1 MSREAISKTTMPK
14 ITPSQNKKIYDDWFN
29 ALSIYEKYKR
39 EHFLKRNGPLLT
51 GVYFKPMY
59 GGEHYV
65 PVFHTHSLMTPFP
78 VISLNCPKALQN
90 SKNVTESISFSRHE
104 KQLEKLVLDFKTQCP
119 VAFEEELNFNIVMEF
134 YEDYI
139 HNSIEFPLQ
148 AMTDSVL
155 LSFWCNDGMSCE
167 NKINKYSVIIDSWPE
182 NAQKR
187 FGGAEQWAK
196 DVRQLMNMDS
206 LNATITSELA
216 KFKLESLQDYKII

>member
-1 MSREAISKTTMPK
+1 MKKLTITEQKK
-14 ITPSQNKKIYDDWFN
+14 ITNDWKSHLNIY
-29 ALSIYEKYKR
+29 SSYKPL
-39 EHFLKRNGPLLT
+39 HLIKRNGPLLT

-78 VISLNCPKALQN
+78 VISINCPKALQN

-104 KQLEKLVLDFKTQCP
+104 KQLEKLVIDFKTQCP

-155 LSFWCNDGMSCE
+155 LSFWCNDDMSCE
-167 NKINKYSVIIDSWPE
+167 NKITKYSVIIDSWPE
-182 NAQKR
+182 TAQKR

>member
-1 MSREAISKTTMPK
+1 M
-14 ITPSQNKKIYDDWFN
+14 
-29 ALSIYEKYKR
+29 
-39 EHFLKRNGPLLT
+39 
-51 GVYFKPMY
+51 
-59 GGEHYV
+59 
-65 PVFHTHSLMTPFP
+65 
-78 VISLNCPKALQN
+78 
-90 SKNVTESISFSRHE
+90 
-104 KQLEKLVLDFKTQCP
+104 EKLVIDFKTQCP
-119 VAFEEELNFNIVMEF
+119 VAFEEELNFNMVMEF
-134 YEDYI
+134 YDDYI

-167 NKINKYSVIIDSWPE
+167 NKITKYSVIIDSWPE

-187 FGGAEQWAK
+187 FGGVEQWEK